1 MRVQASP
8 GMKASFLLD
17 EGADVEPN
25 VLGRD
30 LMSLAKII
38 ELSGQLL
45 NSYEDAT
52 REVMERASRTLR
64 NIRSIWVKEFEAVVE
79 NNRVSHFRI
88 IVKVTFVLDE
98 GESVDDVTDSEY
110 LTGGA

>member
-1 MRVQASP
+1 
-8 GMKASFLLD
+8 MKASFFLLN
-17 EGADVEPN
+17 EGADVEPD

-38 ELSGQLL
+38 ELSGQSP

-79 NNRVSHFRI
+79 NNRVSQFRV